1 VCRNSRPADQLTHLI
16 TCIAANVRV
25 TTLHYSRRTHPGAHR
40 CPVLACLTRVEGHG
54 QELYLLQMCEV
65 APPPNFGD
73 LCTPQAHICTYMASA
88 SSSWLTCIHAS
99 IHACISPIPFRG
111 GEEHYLLPSN
121 FVRKWVCAWA
131 FPNEIWI
138 LPNNFA
144 LVNQVP
150 GMYIYALFINQVVH
164 A

>member
-1 VCRNSRPADQLTHLI
+1 MYIHGFCFFILAYLHPCI
-16 TCIAANVRV
+16 YTC
-25 TTLHYSRRTHPGAHR
+25 
-40 CPVLACLTRVEGHG
+40 
-54 QELYLLQMCEV
+54 M
-65 APPPNFGD
+65 
-73 LCTPQAHICTYMASA
+73 HIS
-88 SSSWLTCIHAS
+88 
-99 IHACISPIPFRG
+99 IPFRG

-150 GMYIYALFINQVVH
+150 GMYIYAFFINQVVH